1 MGERDG
7 SGMRGGLG
15 GRGARDGRGGRPRRR
30 APRAIRRL
38 RLRFVGAAL
47 LATALVLTGLIV
59 GINVLTARATV
70 RDVDQLVD
78 YIAQAGGSL
87 DNVTYPYDNDDPA
100 DFSIALTAPPG
111 YELPTAFDSYAA
123 MLEGPYAARYFTV
136 TFDDEGRVATSDTT
150 HVVSVSDVTAMQ
162 MAQEALQES
171 SPATP
176 GSARGTMGDYRYLVT
191 SVSGTRLA
199 VFLNVHDELASQRSF
214 LRASAL
220 TGVVGVLAFACLI
233 VPFSFAVSAPVER
246 AQRAQR
252 RFVTDAS
259 HELRTPIAII
269 SSATDVV
276 EIDAGESEWTRSI
289 HNQTRRL
296 ARLTDRLVML
306 SRADEGADALR
317 LADVD
322 LSALVREM
330 AGDFEA
336 VAYSRGKHVET
347 HVADDVTCR
356 VDEAM
361 TRQVVST
368 LLDNALKYSAD
379 ASTVAVS
386 LAPARHG
393 MATLTVTNAVVRIEP
408 GAHPELFER
417 FYRAD
422 ASRSSGSGGTGAGHG
437 IGLAIVRAVAEAH
450 GGDATAR
457 SDDGRSLTITVT
469 L

>member
-1 MGERDG
+1 MKIVFMGTPEIAVPTLDALHADG
-7 SGMRGGLG
+7 HEIAAVFTQPDRPA
-15 GRGARDGRGGRPRRR
+15 GRGKKLRASAVKQRAEALGLPVYQPESLRRGDDAAEAMRVLQEIAPELIVVIAYGQILPKEILCLPQHGCINLHASLLPRWR
-30 APRAIRRL
+30 
-38 RLRFVGAAL
+38 GAAPIQRVI
-47 LATALVLTGLIV
+47 LAGDTETG
-59 GINVLTARATV
+59 
-70 RDVDQLVD
+70 
-78 YIAQAGGSL
+78 
-87 DNVTYPYDNDDPA
+87 
-100 DFSIALTAPPG
+100 
-111 YELPTAFDSYAA
+111 
-123 MLEGPYAARYFTV
+123 
-136 TFDDEGRVATSDTT
+136 
-150 HVVSVSDVTAMQ
+150 VTAMQ

-422 ASRSSGSGGTGAGHG
+422 ASRSSGSGGTCAGHG